1 MKNEVA
7 LPRHIAIIMDGNGR
21 WAKKRFMPRSVGHA
35 QGAKVFLDCIDYARE
50 IGLEAVTFY
59 AFSTENWKRPQKEVQ
74 AIISL
79 LRDNLVKIMKKA
91 QKNTRVKILGD
102 ISPFPQD
109 VIDDL
114 RKVENETANN
124 TGVTI
129 AVALNYGGRA
139 DILHAVNQI
148 ATKIKSG
155 EAFSIDEKSFGEL
168 LYTADMPEVDL
179 MIRPSGEKRIS
190 NFLIW
195 QSAYAELVFMD
206 VLWPDFKKKHLL
218 EAIEEFSLRNRRF
231 GDVDKT
237 DRIDDKEN

>member
-1 MKNEVA
+1 MKNEIT

-21 WAKKRFMPRSVGHA
+21 WAKKRFMPRSLGHA
-35 QGAKVFLDCIDYARE
+35 QGAKVFLNCIDYARE

-59 AFSTENWKRPQKEVQ
+59 AFSTENWKRPEKEVQ

-79 LRDNLVKIMKKA
+79 LRDNLVKIMKKS
-91 QKNTRVKILGD
+91 QKNTRVKVIGD
-102 ISPFPQD
+102 ISAFPQD

-114 RKVENETANN
+114 HKVENETANN
-124 TGVTI
+124 TGLTI

-139 DILHAVNQI
+139 DILHGVNQI
-148 ATKIKSG
+148 LTKIKNG
-155 EAFSIDEKSFGEL
+155 EDVKLDEESFSKL

-218 EAIEEFSLRNRRF
+218 EAIEEFSFRNRRF
-231 GDVDKT
+231 GDVDKS
-237 DRIDDKEN
+237 DKINDEGN

>member
-1 MKNEVA
+1 MSEVFLDKDVT
-7 LPRHIAIIMDGNGR
+7 LPRHIGIIMDGNGR
-21 WAKKRFMPRSVGHA
+21 WAKKRFLPRSLGHA

-59 AFSTENWKRPQKEVQ
+59 AFSTENWKRPQKEIE

-79 LRDNLVKIMKKA
+79 LRDNLIKIMKKA
-91 QKNTRVKILGD
+91 QKNTKVKVLGD
-102 ISPFPQD
+102 ISVFPQD

-114 RKVENETANN
+114 HKVERETSMN
-124 TGVTI
+124 TGLTV

-139 DILHAVNQI
+139 DIVHAVNQI
-148 ATKIKSG
+148 IDKVKQDENI
-155 EAFSIDEKSFGEL
+155 IVDEKSITDL
-168 LYTADMPEVDL
+168 LYTAEMPEVDL
-179 MIRPSGEKRIS
+179 LIRPSGEKRIS

-218 EAIEEFSLRNRRF
+218 DAIEEFSARNRRF
-231 GDVDKT
+231 GDVLDK
-237 DRIDDKEN
+237 